1 MPYDQNHITPAAAP
15 AASRPANRPARRPAL
30 GRAGR
35 PAAGHGRVLRP
46 SPRHRQHHD
55 LAADP
60 RPDLDV
66 RAARRGRDRV
76 LVERLA
82 RRPAHPALDRAHRH
96 HPGCRSRGR
105 TDPRRAGRHRA
116 ARRPGSIRGLPRPGP
131 PGDLSRDAAPGRR
144 GIRCHAPAVAGLR
157 TLAARRHS
165 AGSSPG
171 SPRSCCPGRSGPA
184 PTSCSPASATCQP
197 HSGPPPDCTT
207 PAALSP
213 RPTSGPRSSPSE
225 SGKQCSSSPCMAG
238 RSAPSP
244 AARSACSQ
252 VTASSSAWARSP
264 T

>member
-1 MPYDQNHITPAAAP
+1 MTGTTVTASCGPGTEPACKQ
-15 AASRPANRPARRPAL
+15 RRARRPAL
-30 GRAGR
+30 ARAGR

-46 SPRHRQHHD
+46 GPRHRQHHD

-116 ARRPGSIRGLPRPGP
+116 ARRPGRIRGLPRPGP

-157 TLAARRHS
+157 TLAARRHRPDQVRDRR
-165 AGSSPG
+165 ARAVLGDRGRRLLPARQ
-171 SPRSCCPGRSGPA
+171 PRR
-184 PTSCSPASATCQP
+184 TCQP
-197 HSGPPPDCTT
+197 HSAPPPDCTT

-225 SGKQCSSSPCMAG
+225 SGRQCSSSPGTAG

-252 VTASSSAWARSP
+252 ATASSSA
-264 T
+264 